1 MDVLVLEPWKGVRR
15 KVNVEVKKIKTW
27 DFPNGPMVKDPPGN
41 AGDAGW
47 TPGLGTKTPH
57 ATEQLSPCAPTTE
70 ACAFR
75 SPRTTTTEFV
85 CCNSGSTQ
93 TNKYLN
99 KTKKEL

>member
-70 ACAFR
+70 PSFLEPCSSKEATA
-75 SPRTTTTEFV
+75 
-85 CCNSGSTQ
+85 
-93 TNKYLN
+93 
-99 KTKKEL
+99 TKPELHS